1 MLEIKLQGL
10 NARQQLLADILWSF
24 EEYEQVEAFIATLP
38 DRQACECQSIIEMM
52 RLELVEEYRTG
63 MNINVYP
70 EANMVIDKIKKRS

>member
-1 MLEIKLQGL
+1 MIEIKLQGL

>member
-70 EANMVIDKIKKRS
+70 EANMVIDKIKKRR

>member
-1 MLEIKLQGL
+1 MFEIKLQGL

>member
-1 MLEIKLQGL
+1 MIEIKLQGL

-70 EANMVIDKIKKRS
+70 EANMVIDKIKKRR

>member
-1 MLEIKLQGL
+1 MFEIKLQGL

-70 EANMVIDKIKKRS
+70 EANMVIDKIKKRR

>member
-1 MLEIKLQGL
+1 MIEIKLQGL

-63 MNINVYP
+63 MNINDNP
-70 EANMVIDKIKKRS
+70 EADMVIDKIKKRR